1 MSDLAKVVMG
11 QTLFEM
17 LKEKPYDEITVTSL
31 IKECNISRSTFY
43 YHFEDM
49 GALLE
54 WSTIHHFSRV
64 LGSYKTYRT
73 WPDGFLRILKEIYA
87 EKDILLRVVD
97 YVDRSALEE
106 ALYDPVYHLLYDV
119 LQEQPQ
125 ADSVSEDKKVFIAD
139 FYKFAFVGLVINW
152 VKGGFRENPEQLADN
167 LYHVMHGTF
176 AHALEEYSHS
186 DKRS

>member
-11 QTLFEM
+11 QTLCEM

-31 IKECNISRSTFY
+31 IKECGISRSTFY

-49 GALLE
+49 DALLE
-54 WSTIHHFSRV
+54 WSAIHHFSRV
-64 LGSYKTYRT
+64 LGSYKTYNT

-87 EKDILLRVVD
+87 EKDILLRVID

-119 LQEQPQ
+119 LNEQTL
-125 ADSVSEDKKVFIAD
+125 ASSVSEDKKAFIAD

-152 VKGGFRENPEQLADN
+152 IKGGFKETPEQLADN
-167 LYHVMHGTF
+167 LHHLMNGTF
-176 AHALEEYSHS
+176 AHALQEYSHS
-186 DKRS
+186 GKNC